1 MNDNINGLGAT
12 SLFEPWGKQ
21 GGLLLGG
28 DGSNGH
34 VFQRYN
40 SLVKGSICGITRC
53 N

>member
-1 MNDNINGLGAT
+1 MHDNINVVGAT
-12 SLFEPWGKQ
+12 SLLKQWGKQ

-34 VFQRYN
+34 VSQCYT
-40 SLVKGSICGITRC
+40 SLVNCSICGITTC